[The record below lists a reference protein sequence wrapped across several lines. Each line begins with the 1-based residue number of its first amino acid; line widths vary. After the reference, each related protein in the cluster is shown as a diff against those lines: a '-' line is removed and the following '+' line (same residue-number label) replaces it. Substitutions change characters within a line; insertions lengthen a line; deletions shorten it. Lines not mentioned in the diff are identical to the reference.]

1 MAAAPTPIDIMT
13 YLQQKYQ
20 PLVGMIFQ
28 ATYEGEIT
36 MPQTGNQ
43 RDVLVIGQ
51 GTSFAAALSEIAN
64 AVLQTFGERV
74 WKGITRRENRYRNTT
89 EYLLWVEPLNISS
102 NMSGVIA
109 EQPAPTFNFRVDQC
123 TPFLGNGN
131 PFSHGVSIQV
141 STCHPA
147 C

>member
-43 RDVLVIGQ
+43 RDVLVIPQ
-51 GTSFAAALSEIAN
+51 GNSTFHSTLRGILS
-64 AVLQTFGERV
+64 AVLKKYGKTV
-74 WKGITRRENRYRNTT
+74 WKGITGPEDREGYAD
-89 EYLLWVEPLNISS
+89 YWLWAEPDF
-102 NMSGVIA
+102 SGQLEVGSCQYNFQIA
-109 EQPAPTFNFRVDQC
+109 KC
-123 TPFLGNGN
+123 TPFKCVDGGFL
-131 PFSHGVSIQV
+131 HGVSIKV
-141 STCHPA
+141 HKLP
-147 C
+147 

>member
-51 GTSFAAALSEIAN
+51 GTPFAAALSEIAN

-102 NMSGVIA
+102 NMSGVMV
-109 EQPAPTFNFRVDQC
+109 EQPAPTFQFQ
-123 TPFLGNGN
+123 
-131 PFSHGVSIQV
+131 S
-141 STCHPA
+141 
-147 C
+147 